1 MENKNFILFILTVL
15 ISCSSNFIVAQ
26 AKTTKA
32 NKLELDTLGISF
44 IEISQIKSNK
54 KLSKPKRL
62 NKTQSKLFISTWNNS
77 KTTANCPNGFSYSIA
92 INFQDYTRRLFNL
105 EKSILSENNNYCI
118 ETNNKELANLLMK
131 SK

>member
-1 MENKNFILFILTVL
+1 MENKNFILFTLIIL
-15 ISCSSNFIVAQ
+15 IGCSSNFILAQ
-26 AKTTKA
+26 AKTSKA
-32 NKLELDTLGISF
+32 NKLDLDTLGISF

-62 NKTQSKLFISTWNNS
+62 NKSQSKLFISTWNNS
-77 KTTANCPNGFSYSIA
+77 KATANCPNTFSYSIT

-105 EKSILSENNNYCI
+105 QKSILSEKNNYCI
-118 ETNNKELANLLMK
+118 ETNNQELTNQLLK